1 MSPLARNT
9 ENFLDICN
17 YEDNRRENQGR
28 TEKARHIFDE
38 PRLPDNDPCH
48 RHGVTGKARKEAA
61 SLDKV
66 TVIETS
72 RYGQKVSPHPVF
84 KVMRDAEASITRQL
98 KALGL
103 TTIDVME
110 NGTPQDDDPM
120 VKLMNQLSD

>member
-1 MSPLARNT
+1 MKTTEEKIKEELKKLGTYSTSLDFQITTLAT
-9 ENFLDICN
+9 AMESL
-17 YEDNRRENQGR
+17 
-28 TEKARHIFDE
+28 A
-38 PRLPDNDPCH
+38 
-48 RHGVTGKARKEAA
+48 KARKEAA